1 LDSSPFVK
9 PGRNCSWP
17 NIYIY
22 SGPTFPYPPSPTKPP
37 AHLFI
42 FHIFMIFIF
51 GAGILFAPAAQ
62 IFALRI
68 LLRVGTCLKT
78 YSYKYF
84 KFKQFKVTIPNFP
97 INIKD
102 FCYNYK
108 HIYIL
113 FKVLSSNGKL

>member
-22 SGPTFPYPPSPTKPP
+22 SGPTFPYPLSPTKPP

-68 LLRVGTCLKT
+68 LLRVFDVIIDDDDDDDDVAVTTVRLPLKLT
-78 YSYKYF
+78 HSH
-84 KFKQFKVTIPNFP
+84 PWP
-97 INIKD
+97 
-102 FCYNYK
+102 
-108 HIYIL
+108 
-113 FKVLSSNGKL
+113 G